1 MNPDIKIED
10 QLEQLAQAV
19 PSGDSFVSDVMS
31 RIETSSDK
39 PQKQSIH
46 IHFVRRLFMK
56 RTIKF
61 AAAAIII
68 IAALVSLTQ
77 LDKTV
82 TPAYAIE
89 QTMEANRSLRFIHL
103 KCEPAGEGIEELW
116 AQFDENGQLQNLR
129 MNFPNTVDGPKDV
142 VWQEGKAEVWFKK
155 KNSIAVVREEAMLAR
170 LKMSYADFDP
180 KLIVENLYRSQSN
193 EKVQIEIQDSHSKDQ
208 PIIITS
214 TTNGFR
220 DVFKVNP
227 ETLLLEQIEKYALK
241 EGQYAFLG
249 SIKYL
254 DYNQLA
260 AADVFVLNPPA
271 DVMRVDQTTQ
281 AIGLEQGQMTND
293 EVSIEVVRRFW
304 QAIIDNDYQTAGQMM
319 EGIPAE
325 ALKKIFTENF
335 KAKVVKIISVGP
347 VKPHPNPA
355 TQGVIVPCTL
365 EIEADGQTTQQTF
378 DRIGVRQV
386 YNQPGRWTIFGGI

>member
-1 MNPDIKIED
+1 MNPDIKIEE

-19 PSGDSFVSDVMS
+19 PSGDSFVHDVMS

-61 AAAAIII
+61 AAAAIVI

-82 TPAYAIE
+82 TTAYAIE
-89 QTMEANRSLRFIHL
+89 QTIEANRSLRFIHL
-103 KCEPAGEGIEELW
+103 KCDPAGEGVEELW
-116 AQFDENGQLQNLR
+116 ARFDENGQLQNLR

-155 KNSIAVVREEAMLAR
+155 KNSVAVVREEAMLAR
-170 LKMSYADFDP
+170 LKMSYTDFDP
-180 KLIVENLYRSQSN
+180 KLIVENLYHSQSN
-193 EKVQIEIQDSHSKDQ
+193 EKVQIEIQDSRSKDQ

-227 ETLLLEQIEKYALK
+227 ETLLLEQIEKFALK
-241 EGQYAFLG
+241 EGQYVFLG

-254 DYNQLA
+254 DYNQPA
-260 AADVFVLNPPA
+260 NAEVFVLNPPA

-281 AIGLEQGQMTND
+281 AVGLEQGQMTND
-293 EVSIEVVRRFW
+293 EVAIEVVRRFW
-304 QAIIDNDYQTAGQMM
+304 QAVIDDDFNKAGQYL
-319 EGIPAE
+319 EGVPGDF
-325 ALKKIFTENF
+325 LKKMFDENL
-335 KAKVVKIISVGP
+335 KVKFIEILSIGP
-347 VKPHPNPA
+347 VQPHPNPQ
-355 TQGVIVPCTL
+355 TGGVVVPCRL
-365 EIEADGQTTQQTF
+365 KVQKDGQIEEMAF
-378 DRIGVRQV
+378 ERLGVRQV

>member
-1 MNPDIKIED
+1 MNPEEKIET

-19 PSGDSFVSDVMS
+19 PSGDSFVHDVMS

-39 PQKQSIH
+39 LPKQSIH

-56 RTIKF
+56 RTMKF
-61 AAAAIII
+61 AAAAIVL
-68 IAALVSLTQ
+68 IAALLSLTL

-89 QTMEANRSLRFIHL
+89 QTIEANRSLRFIHL
-103 KCEPAGEGIEELW
+103 KCDPAGEGVEEIW
-116 AQFDENGQLQNLR
+116 ARFDENGQLQNLR
-129 MNFPNTVDGPKDV
+129 MNFPNTDDGPKDV

-155 KNSIAVVREEAMLAR
+155 KNSVTVVVEEAMLAR

-180 KLIVENLYRSQSN
+180 KLIVKYLYRSQGS
-193 EKVQIEIQDSHSKDQ
+193 EKVQIEIQDSRSKDQ

-227 ETLLLEQIEKYALK
+227 ETLLLEQIEKFALK
-241 EGQYAFLG
+241 EGQYVSLG

-254 DYNQLA
+254 DYNQPA

-271 DVMRVDQTTQ
+271 DAMRVDQTTQ
-281 AIGLEQGQMTND
+281 VVGLEQGQMTND
-293 EVSIEVVRRFW
+293 QAAVEVVRRFW
-304 QAIIDNDYQTAGQMM
+304 QAIIEDDYQTAGQMM

-325 ALKKIFTENF
+325 ALKKIFAENF
-335 KAKVVKIISVGP
+335 KAKVVKIVSVGP

-355 TQGVIVPCTL
+355 TKGVVVPCTL
-365 EIEADGQTTQQTF
+365 EIEIDGQTTQQTF

>member
-19 PSGDSFVSDVMS
+19 PSGDSFVHDVMS

-39 PQKQSIH
+39 PQKQSIP

-56 RTIKF
+56 RTIKY
-61 AAAAIII
+61 AAAAIVLL
-68 IAALVSLTQ
+68 AALVSLTQ

-82 TPAYAIE
+82 TTAYAIE
-89 QTMEANRSLRFIHL
+89 QTIEANRSLRFIHL
-103 KCEPAGEGIEELW
+103 KCDPAGEGVEELW
-116 AQFDENGQLQNLR
+116 AQFNENGQLEHLR

-155 KNSIAVVREEAMLAR
+155 KNSIVVVREEAMLAC

-193 EKVQIEIQDSHSKDQ
+193 EKVQIEIQDSRSKDQ

-241 EGQYAFLG
+241 EVQYVFLG

-254 DYNQLA
+254 DYNQPA
-260 AADVFVLNPPA
+260 NAEVFVLNPPA

-281 AIGLEQGQMTND
+281 AVGLEQGQMTND
-293 EVSIEVVRRFW
+293 EAALETARRFW
-304 QAIIDNDYQTAGQMM
+304 QAVIDADFNKAGQYL
-319 EGIPAE
+319 EGVPGDF
-325 ALKKIFTENF
+325 LKKMFDENL
-335 KAKVVKIISVGP
+335 KVKFVEILSIGP
-347 VKPHPNPA
+347 VQPHPNPQ
-355 TQGVIVPCTL
+355 TGGVVVPCRL
-365 EIEADGQTTQQTF
+365 KVQKDGQIEEMAF
-378 DRIGVRQV
+378 ERLGVRQV